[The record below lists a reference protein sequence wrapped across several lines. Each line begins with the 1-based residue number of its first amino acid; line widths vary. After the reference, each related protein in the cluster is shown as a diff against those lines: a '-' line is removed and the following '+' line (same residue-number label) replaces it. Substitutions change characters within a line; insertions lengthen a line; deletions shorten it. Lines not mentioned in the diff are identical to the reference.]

1 MRRGRSFGPY
11 GCLLFLMGIGFL
23 IAGLASGMVPEAL
36 SSLMSNAPD
45 AGEAL
50 PALSIW
56 GLVTF
61 GSLGLGSFG
70 IKYYGVRDSVM
81 GFGAILM
88 LCGGIGLYVALTGGG
103 RSDSGNAIW
112 VVMNKVAEV
121 TGSLLVTSL
130 IALGSGV
137 LLVVFT
143 LLMGSGSE
151 APRRQDQQAVMRK
164 PIDEPAST
172 IPPGKGK
179 ACGKCGHINA
189 NWCVS
194 CEHCGSML
202 PRSTGYEW

>member
-11 GCLLFLMGIGFL
+11 GCLLFLMGIGFF
-23 IAGLASGMVPEAL
+23 IAGVASGMVPDAL

-50 PALSIW
+50 PALGIW

-70 IKYYGVRDSVM
+70 IKYYGLRDSVM

-88 LCGGIGLYVALTGGG
+88 LCGGIGLYVALTDGGT
-103 RSDSGNAIW
+103 SDSGNAIW
-112 VVMNKVAEV
+112 VVMNKVAEI
-121 TGSLLVTSL
+121 TGSLLITSL
-130 IALGSGV
+130 VALGIGV

-151 APRRQDQQAVMRK
+151 EPRKQDQQAVYRK
-164 PIDEPAST
+164 TIDKPAST

-179 ACGKCGHINA
+179 VCGKCGHPNA

-194 CEHCGSML
+194 CERCGSML